1 MKKTFFIIIVMLA
14 LTGCS
19 ASKETMSENSIAM
32 DYLSQCNVKNS
43 HIDTV
48 KYEEISSYKN
58 TPPTR
63 NLTYIS
69 KNIDEVLESFYS
81 IELSEDDIINQG
93 DFLIFELE
101 LLKKDETSV
110 FTDERAKLMI
120 GTGLFDESVEKEL
133 TGKPVNE
140 TYVFNAGDK
149 VKEFYNISDVEK
161 LIIKPKEIYQYNILG
176 SDTQTFLNE
185 NNFSG
190 LKDLYIYLFNVK
202 VDEHDFEKNTAIK
215 NEFISYA
222 IEKCTFTISYDDLKN
237 YSTKVFEEHMH
248 SAESLGI
255 NIDDYYTNVLSL
267 NEDEFFR
274 MCADTAEYE
283 IKKSLLTGALSQ
295 HFSINVSNDYIEKFC
310 EAGKIDYSDSV
321 LKAYADYFCLES
333 LVISEFVDLI

>member
-1 MKKTFFIIIVMLA
+1 MKKIFFIIIVILA
-14 LTGCS
+14 FTGCS
-19 ASKETMSENSIAM
+19 ANKETMSENSIAM

-69 KNIDEVLESFYS
+69 KKIDEVLEPFYS
-81 IELSEDDIINQG
+81 IEVSKNDIINQG
-93 DFLIFELE
+93 DFVAFELK
-101 LLKKDETSV
+101 LLNKDETLIL
-110 FTDERAKLMI
+110 TDEKAKLMV
-120 GTGLFDESVEKEL
+120 GSGLLDKYIEEELMEKSINES
-133 TGKPVNE
+133 
-140 TYVFNAGDK
+140 YVFEASDE
-149 VKEFYNISDVEK
+149 VKEFYNISEAEK
-161 LIIKPKEIYQYNILG
+161 VIIKPKEIYQYIEG

-185 NNFSG
+185 NDFLN
-190 LKDLYIYLFNVK
+190 LKDFYVYLFNMK
-202 VDEHDFEKNTAIK
+202 VGEQDFEKNTAIK

-255 NIDDYYTNVLSL
+255 DIDDYYTNVLSL

-283 IKKSLLTGALSQ
+283 IKKCLLTGALSQ
-295 HFSINVSNDYIEKFC
+295 HFSINVSNDYIEKYC